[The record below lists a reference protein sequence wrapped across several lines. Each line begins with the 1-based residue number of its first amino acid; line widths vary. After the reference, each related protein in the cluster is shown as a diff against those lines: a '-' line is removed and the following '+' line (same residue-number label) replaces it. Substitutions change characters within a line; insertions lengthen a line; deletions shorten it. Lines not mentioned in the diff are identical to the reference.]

1 MEEKKLNEL
10 SDEALVQV
18 AGGDGT
24 GDYPR
29 SITIEYIVIR
39 NKSDLDTL
47 CSFLDAE
54 KHMHGR
60 EFVVMMLS
68 RFEPPWMAS
77 VYESHGSPRLA
88 KRLDEYLRNG

>member
-1 MEEKKLNEL
+1 MEEKKPFEL
-10 SDEALVQV
+10 SDETMVQV
-18 AGGDGT
+18 AGGGGS

-39 NKSDLDTL
+39 KKSDLDTL

-68 RFEPPWMAS
+68 RYEPPWMAS
-77 VYESHGSPRLA
+77 VYDSHGSLRLA
-88 KRLDEYLRNG
+88 KRLDEYLRS